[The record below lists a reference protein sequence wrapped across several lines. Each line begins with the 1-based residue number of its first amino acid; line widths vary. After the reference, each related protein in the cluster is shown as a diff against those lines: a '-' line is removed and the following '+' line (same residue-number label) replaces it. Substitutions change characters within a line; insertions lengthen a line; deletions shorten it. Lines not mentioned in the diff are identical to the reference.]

1 MTLEVLEQ
9 GETVFRPSLIM
20 VYFRLTCAL
29 QGYCGATNPSAAQIR
44 SAWFFCNNTLAPA
57 MVIHDDFE
65 RLQ

>member
-1 MTLEVLEQ
+1 MTLEVLRQ

-29 QGYCGATNPSAAQIR
+29 QGCCGAAKWSAAQIK
-44 SAWFFCNNTLAPA
+44 SAWFFCNNLPSPT